1 MSKQQCLMIGSGH
14 TDPLRK
20 LRSPI
25 SAADTFKATKWTTL
39 DMNKKAYPDI
49 CFNLNRIESWIPW
62 WNRIPVKDNTFDEIH
77 AYEVMEHYGR
87 QGNFKGFFRG
97 MRELWR
103 IMKPGGFLLG
113 ASPVH
118 SSMWAWGDPGHT
130 RLIGEG
136 TFFYLSPNMYKLLG
150 KSPVSDYRQ
159 YVDPCWWD
167 IKFLEE
173 KGGGTHFGLQKLM
186 PEQVDL

>member
-1 MSKQQCLMIGSGH
+1 MLGAGH
-14 TDPLRK
+14 TNPRRK
-20 LRSPI
+20 LVAPTSVPEFTLGGVG
-25 SAADTFKATKWTTL
+25 STEWWTL
-39 DMNKKAYPDI
+39 DMNKSSHPRI
-49 CFNLNRIESWIPW
+49 HFNLERIESWIPW
-62 WNRIPVKDNTFDEIH
+62 WNRIPVKSETFHEIH

-87 QGNFKGFFRG
+87 QGNYKGFFRG

-113 ASPVH
+113 SSPIH
-118 SSMWAWGDPGHT
+118 SSMWAFGDPGHT

-150 KSPVSDYRQ
+150 KGPASDYRS
-159 YVDPCWWD
+159 YVAPCWWD

-173 KGGGTHFGLQKLM
+173 RDGGTHFGLQKLM
-186 PEQVDL
+186 SEQVDL